1 MLEKPEGSWVLL
13 KRVDHNEVVLVTEH
27 VHALSGGVKLYNW
40 TELAR
45 GSDAD
50 YNILLKMAELTGHY
64 VELQVN
70 RNRRHIDELTS
81 G

>member
-1 MLEKPEGSWVLL
+1 MGWVLL
-13 KRVDHNEVVLVTEH
+13 RRTVPCEKEVILVSERMH
-27 VHALSGGVKLYNW
+27 EQSGGVKLYKW

-50 YNILLKMAELTGHY
+50 YEALLKMAELTGHY
-64 VELQVN
+64 VELKIN
-70 RNRRHIDELTS
+70 RERRHINELTS